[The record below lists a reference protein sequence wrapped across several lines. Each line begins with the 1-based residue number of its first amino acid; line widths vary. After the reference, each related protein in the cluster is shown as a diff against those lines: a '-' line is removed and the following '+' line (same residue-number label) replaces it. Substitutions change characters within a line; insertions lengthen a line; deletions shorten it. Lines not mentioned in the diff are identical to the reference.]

1 MQRIGHVQSR
11 MAGTRLH
18 PWRTGMTVALLALGL
33 ALLAGTMRGALQ
45 PAAAPLSAAAQRP
58 ALADI
63 AAPGPKFLHFEPNRG
78 QAPKAV
84 RYLSRGP
91 LHSVQVFDDGM
102 HLSARPA
109 AADAA
114 PPSAYLRF
122 IGANREG
129 RFESREPAPGKASYL
144 RGSDP
149 AQWIR
154 DLPRYRQLRYA
165 QLYAGIDLVYYSRDG
180 EMEFDFV
187 VKPGA
192 DPSRIRFHVDAL
204 VPPVVA
210 DSGELLLDGAQG
222 ALRLRRPVLY
232 QHIDGQ
238 KKVLAGRYVLR
249 GEREVGFE
257 VADYDKRHPLII
269 DPVFNLLHS
278 TYLGGVHDDVV
289 GGMVLDANGNA
300 YVVGH
305 SGSEDWP
312 VSGNAVQTDRKNL
325 GVYVRNVVVTK
336 FDAAGTLVW
345 STFLGGSVN
354 DYGRG
359 IALDAA
365 GRVLIAGQ
373 TLSSDFPT
381 TANALQRQLQGSG
394 NAFIAVLSADGSALE
409 YSSLY
414 GGIGGSDATGLRI
427 DAASQVVIAGSAG
440 PGLATTAGA
449 YQATLADGNA
459 AFVAK
464 FDLPVNGAA
473 ALKAASYYGA
483 ALRPS
488 GQNNDN
494 LSYAFALDASGAP
507 WLTGQAFTRSLPVTA
522 DAAMAAPATLTASC
536 QAGSVP
542 LNSAAYVAKLS
553 ADLKTLVYASYL
565 TGRTGGP
572 STCAEFGRGIALDG
586 AGSVYVAGSTASLAF
601 PTTPGALQ
609 ATSPA
614 NAGTTGYAGFVL
626 KLAADGRSLAWST
639 YLGGNGGNMFF
650 SGITAD
656 SASNAVWVAG
666 TTGGGSN
673 FPLSADGQ
681 QRVFGGGSYDAS
693 YHQLDAA
700 TGALKY
706 GSYLGGTGNEDALAL
721 AIDGGGTAYI
731 AGNTDSRNLTVTANA
746 FQPAYTANAYDGN
759 DWFFRILGSGTIGSV
774 SPRSGGAGGD
784 VTVRVN
790 GSGFQQGAT
799 AKLVSAGGEIAARS
813 HLVSADGSSAL
824 LGFSL
829 EGVATGVYDLHMS
842 NPDGTQ
848 FARKSA
854 FTVDAS
860 GLPELSAQIIGRPK
874 IRTGVE
880 AAFTVNVTNSGSQDA
895 LLIPLWITL
904 PSNVQFRLYNQT
916 RERSAEMSTTDGP
929 VTYISLLLQRLAP
942 GETVAIPLALTTTAD
957 VEQLPISAALQRP
970 WFRTLA
976 QAQDALST
984 ASFSPGCIP
993 DPLNAAYANCYGT
1006 YQQYAIAGQ
1015 RALETSTTMQVANAA
1030 RKRPLGSPICE
1041 AQQHAKES
1049 LENGKRDGRTDLSNG
1064 KGPGDAGSAFLQNVP
1079 HPAKDPIGWINYNA
1093 GYYSGQI
1100 DVITGGGGS
1109 TGGGGGGS
1117 SCNDPLPNP
1126 PPTFPSQTN
1135 AQTTSGGSIDPND
1148 KFGPNG
1154 DGSSAHFVSR
1164 PTPISYQVAFENLPT
1179 AALSA
1184 AEVVVTDQLDAT
1196 KYDLSTLKL
1205 GSISWGSHR
1214 IYVPPG
1220 LNNYS
1225 TIYNI
1230 DATMSVRVAG
1240 SLNPTTGVLKWTFTT
1255 IDPLTKLPPSDP
1267 TLGFLPPNVNG
1278 TQGQGYVNFTISPK
1292 AGLPDDTRWENAASI
1307 VFDTNAPIVTP
1318 TWVNTLDTTAP
1329 VGRVVSAT
1337 QRSGSTE
1344 VDVNWSATDSGSGAR
1359 SYTVYVAANGG
1370 AFTAWQTAVTATSAV
1385 WAGTAGHTYGFYVVA
1400 TDGAGNSESAKTV
1413 AEASVTLPGDPAVP
1427 GDGDGEGG
1435 GDAGGCTV
1443 GGPNQR
1449 DISLPLL
1456 SLLAVAV
1463 LACRRRYR
1471 AIKAPAV

>member
-1 MQRIGHVQSR
+1 MQRFGHIPSIRVH
-11 MAGTRLH
+11 APPN
-18 PWRTGMTVALLALGL
+18 PWIVGMTAALLAIAL
-33 ALLAGTMRGALQ
+33 ALVVAVQRSAVQPGLPLARSEA
-45 PAAAPLSAAAQRP
+45 P
-58 ALADI
+58 ALA
-63 AAPGPKFLHFEPNRG
+63 AAGKAEQRFLHFEPNRG
-78 QAPKAV
+78 QAAEDV

-91 LHSVQVFDDGM
+91 LHSVEILDDGM
-102 HLSARPA
+102 RLSARAQASDRGTPTA
-109 AADAA
+109 R
-114 PPSAYLRF
+114 LRF
-122 IGANREG
+122 VAAHGDG
-129 RFESREPAPGKASYL
+129 RFEAREPAPGKATYL
-144 RGSDP
+144 RGADP
-149 AQWIR
+149 AQWVR
-154 DLPRYRQLRYA
+154 DVPRYRQLRYA
-165 QLYAGIDLVYYSRDG
+165 QLYADIDLVYYSRDG
-180 EMEFDFV
+180 QMEFDFV
-187 VKPGA
+187 VRPGA
-192 DPSRIRFHVDAL
+192 DPSRIRFHVDA
-204 VPPVVA
+204 PQAPVVA

-222 ALRLRRPVLY
+222 ALRLHRPVLC
-232 QHIDGQ
+232 QNIGGER
-238 KKVLAGRYVLR
+238 KVLEGRYVLH

-257 VADYDKRHPLII
+257 VAAYDKNHPLII

-289 GGMVLDANGNA
+289 GAIVLDANGNA

-312 VSGNAVQTDRKNL
+312 VSGNAVQTGRKNL

-381 TANALQRQLQGSG
+381 TANALQRQLAGSA

-409 YSSLY
+409 YASLY
-414 GGIGGSDATGLRI
+414 GGVGGSDATGLKI
-427 DAASQVVIAGSAG
+427 DAAAQVVIAGSAG

-464 FDLPVNGAA
+464 FDLPATGAP

-483 ALRPS
+483 AIRPS

-494 LSYAFALDASGAP
+494 LSYAFALDAGGAA

-536 QAGSVP
+536 QAGSVA
-542 LNSAAYVAKLS
+542 LNSVAYVAKLS

-565 TGRTGGP
+565 TGGTGGP
-572 STCAEFGRGIALDG
+572 STCAEFGRGIAVD
-586 AGSVYVAGSTASLAF
+586 ASGSVYVAGSTASLVF
-601 PTTPGALQ
+601 PTTTGALQ

-614 NAGTTGYAGFVL
+614 NAGITGYAGFVL

-656 SASNAVWVAG
+656 KAGNAVWVAG

-681 QRVFGGGSYDAS
+681 QRVFGGGSYDAA

-706 GSYLGGTGNEDALAL
+706 GSYLGGSGNDDALAL
-721 AIDGGGTAYI
+721 AVDGSGTAYI
-731 AGNTDSRNLTVTANA
+731 AGNTDSRNLAVTSNA
-746 FQPAYTANAYDGN
+746 FQPAYTANAFDGN

-784 VTVRVN
+784 VTLRVT
-790 GSGFQQGAT
+790 GAGFQQDTTATLVGA
-799 AKLVSAGGEIAARS
+799 SGEIIAKSR
-813 HLVSADGSSAL
+813 LVAADGSTAT

-829 EGVATGVYDLHMS
+829 EGAATGVYDLRMANS
-842 NPDGTQ
+842 DGTR
-848 FARKSA
+848 FTRKSA
-854 FTVDAS
+854 FTVAAS
-860 GLPELSAQIIGRPK
+860 GVPELSAQIIGRPK

-880 AAFTVNVTNSGSQDA
+880 SAFTVNVTNSGNQDA
-895 LLIPLWITL
+895 LMVPLWITL

-916 RERSAEMSTTDGP
+916 RERSAEMSTTDGAS
-929 VTYISLLLQRLAP
+929 TYISLLLQRIAP
-942 GETVAIPLALTTTAD
+942 GETVSIPLALTTAAD
-957 VEQLPISAALQRP
+957 VERLPLTAALQRP
-970 WFRTLA
+970 WFRTLE
-976 QAQDALST
+976 QAREALST
-984 ASFSPGCIP
+984 ANFSPGCVA
-993 DPLNAAYANCYGT
+993 DPQSSAFANCYGT

-1015 RALETSTTMQVANAA
+1015 RALDTTTATPAANAA
-1030 RKRPLGSPICE
+1030 RMRPLGNPICE

-1064 KGPGDAGSAFLQNVP
+1064 KGPGDTGSAFLQNVP

-1100 DVITGGGGS
+1100 DVITGGGGGS
-1109 TGGGGGGS
+1109 SGGGGGS

-1135 AQTTSGGSIDPND
+1135 GQTSSGGSLDPND
-1148 KFGPNG
+1148 KFGPFG
-1154 DGSSAHFVSR
+1154 DGSSAHFVPR
-1164 PTPISYQVAFENLPT
+1164 PTPIAYQVAFENLPT
-1179 AALSA
+1179 ASLPA

-1196 KYDLSTLKL
+1196 KFDLNTLAL
-1205 GSISWGSHR
+1205 GSISWGPHR
-1214 IYVPPG
+1214 IDVPPG
-1220 LNNYS
+1220 LTSYS
-1225 TIYNI
+1225 TIYSI
-1230 DATMSVRVAG
+1230 DTTMAVRVAG
-1240 SLNPTTGVLKWTFTT
+1240 SLNPSTGVLKWTFTT
-1255 IDPLTKLPPSDP
+1255 LDPVTRLPPSDP

-1292 AGLPDDTRWENAASI
+1292 AGLPDGTRWENFASI

-1318 TWVNTLDTTAP
+1318 TWVNTLDATAP

-1337 QRSGSTE
+1337 QRSGSTD
-1344 VDVNWSATDSGSGAR
+1344 VDVTWSASDSGSGVR
-1359 SYTVYVAANGG
+1359 SYTVHVTDNGG
-1370 AFTAWQTAVTATSAV
+1370 AFTVWQTAVTATTAV
-1385 WAGTAGHTYGFYVVA
+1385 WTGTAGHTYDFYVVA
-1400 TDGAGNSESAKTV
+1400 TDAAGNSEGPKTV
-1413 AEASVTLPGDPAVP
+1413 AEASVTLPGDPNAP
-1427 GDGDGEGG
+1427 GTGDGEGG

-1443 GGPNQR
+1443 GGTDQR
-1449 DISLPLL
+1449 DVSLPLL
-1456 SLLAVAV
+1456 TLLAAV
-1463 LACRRRYR
+1463 VLMARRRYR
-1471 AIKAPAV
+1471 NSRVPAP